1 MSWEKILK
9 EVEGFEIV
17 EVDWQNQ
24 TEFIIRLKLIDE
36 EGIYEGYCK
45 LVEDKKGE

>member
-9 EVEGFEIV
+9 AVEGIEV
-17 EVDWQNQ
+17 VDVDWQNQ
-24 TEFIIRLKLIDE
+24 TEFIVRLKLIDE
-36 EGIYEGYCK
+36 EGIYVGYCE